1 MAKLR
6 IPAMLFLFSA
16 AAVLEAF
23 RLSSLSALTNG
34 DTWWHL
40 SSGLWSLQQHA
51 LPHSGLFSQSA
62 AQPWIASSWA
72 YDLLLAVTYK
82 LVGLRAIPV
91 LLMLFKTAL
100 AVVTFLLAGGL
111 RGRFWTA
118 AILSAIAQYVLGSI
132 QPGPA
137 YFSILFFG
145 IEIALLLQARRGS
158 DLRTLRWLPPLFLLW
173 ANLHVQFVYGVLVLV
188 LFVAATACDRYVS
201 SGSAK
206 LLALGKVTQIA
217 GISITA
223 SFLTPYLYRPYEVF
237 FATTVSSANQYLPD
251 FHALGF
257 RQPQDYILLLLAMAA
272 FLALGL
278 RRSRDLFQIGLL
290 AGCLALSFYA
300 QRDIWLVALAALA
313 VIGEATTLQ
322 LAEQSSASTGK
333 SRPTRELRIA
343 AAASIAVVIL
353 AATIRIPSNRTALL
367 ARAGQSYPV
376 AASDYIR
383 GHRLPQPFF
392 NAYEWGG
399 FLTWYLPEYPVAI
412 DGRTELYGDDV
423 VTQYSKVMNADERY
437 TDYPALAAAQTILL
451 PKNAIMGEA
460 LSSVPLFKVAYSDD
474 VAIVL
479 SRRSANE

>member
-6 IPAMLFLFSA
+6 IPAMLLLFSSA
-16 AAVLEAF
+16 AMLEAF

-40 SSGLWSLQQHA
+40 SCGLWALQHRA
-51 LPHSGLFSQSA
+51 LPHTGLFSQLST
-62 AQPWIASSWA
+62 QPWIASSWA
-72 YDLLLAVTYK
+72 YDLLLALGYK
-82 LVGLRAIPV
+82 LVGLRAIPI

-118 AILSAIAQYVLGSI
+118 VALSVIAQYVLGAI

-145 IEIALLLQARRGS
+145 IEIALLLEARRSG
-158 DLRTLRWLPPLFLLW
+158 DVLPLRWLPFLFLLW
-173 ANLHVQFVYGVLVLV
+173 ANLHVQFVYGVVVLL
-188 LFVAATACDRYVS
+188 LFLLAIVCERYVTS
-201 SGSAK
+201 SPARS
-206 LLALGKVTQIA
+206 LALGRVAKIVGLSVIA
-217 GISITA
+217 T
-223 SFLTPYLYRPYEVF
+223 FLTPYLYRPYGVF
-237 FATTVSSANQYLPD
+237 FATTFNSANQYLPD

-257 RQPQDYILLLLAMAA
+257 RQPQDYLLLLVAMAA

-278 RRSRDLFQIGLL
+278 RRSRNIFQIGLL
-290 AGCLALSFYA
+290 AGSLALSFYA

-313 VIGEATTLQ
+313 VIGEAITSEPAGK
-322 LAEQSSASTGK
+322 LADSTEK
-333 SRPTRELRIA
+333 QRWTREALIA
-343 AAASIAVVIL
+343 ATASIGIL
-353 AATIRIPSNRTALL
+353 ITAAAIRIPSSRTALL
-367 ARAGQSYPV
+367 AKAGQSYPV

-383 GHRLPQPFF
+383 EHRLPQPFF

-399 FLTWYLPEYPVAI
+399 FLTWYLPEYAVAI
-412 DGRTELYGDDV
+412 DGRAELYGEDLV
-423 VTQYSKVMNADERY
+423 SQYSKVMNADERY
-437 TDYPALAAAQTILL
+437 TEYAALAGAQTILL
-451 PKNAIMGEA
+451 PKSAIMGEA
-460 LSSVPLFKVAYSDD
+460 LSSVPIFKVAYSDD